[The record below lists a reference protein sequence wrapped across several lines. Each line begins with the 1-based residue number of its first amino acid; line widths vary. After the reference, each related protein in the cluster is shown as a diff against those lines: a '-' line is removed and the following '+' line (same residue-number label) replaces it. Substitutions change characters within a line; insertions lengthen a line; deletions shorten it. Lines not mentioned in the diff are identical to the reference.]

1 MTSKRR
7 HKGRRNSTRS
17 ASRSPSSDSFHSYK
31 NNGPRS
37 DADNHLVYRIGDL
50 VNNRYQILSTVGEG
64 TFGKVVLC
72 CDKEKKNEDADAKIA
87 LKIIKRVKKYY
98 RSAKIEI
105 DVLEKIKEKDP
116 DFKHRC
122 VRLINHFDYYGFM
135 CLSFEWLGSSVFDFL
150 EDNFFY
156 PYPLEHVKAISYQL
170 LDALAFLHDLGITHT
185 DLKLENVLFVDS
197 AFETKYNSMF
207 DRDEKVVKKPEIRL
221 IDFGSAT
228 FHGDSHSTIVG
239 TRHYRAPEVILEL
252 GWDEKCDVWS
262 VGAIMFELYT
272 GTLLFRTHDN
282 MEHLAMM
289 AFVLGDFPANMVD
302 KTSKQKY
309 FHRGKLDWDYE
320 KDTTSNA
327 RIKSLCRPLQKCIIR
342 PSSTD
347 HQSLFELMWKL
358 LEYDPEKRISM
369 KHCLNHDFFQSVKST
384 YST

>member
-1 MTSKRR
+1 M
-7 HKGRRNSTRS
+7 
-17 ASRSPSSDSFHSYK
+17 
-31 NNGPRS
+31 
-37 DADNHLVYRIGDL
+37 
-50 VNNRYQILSTVGEG
+50 
-64 TFGKVVLC
+64 VLC
-72 CDKEKKNEDADAKIA
+72 CDKEKKSEECDAKIA
-87 LKIIKRVKKYY
+87 LKVIKRVKKYY

-105 DVLEKIKEKDP
+105 DVLEKVKEKDP
-116 DFKHRC
+116 EFRHRC
-122 VRLINHFDYYGFM
+122 VRLISHFDYYGFM

-150 EDNFFY
+150 EDNFYY

-185 DLKLENVLFVDS
+185 DLKLENILFVDS

-207 DRDEKVVKKPEIRL
+207 DRDEKNVKNPEIRL

-289 AFVLGDFPANMVD
+289 NFVLGNFPADMID

-309 FHRGKLDWDYE
+309 FYRGKLDWDYD
-320 KDTTSNA
+320 KDTKSNV
-327 RIKSLCRPLQKCIIR
+327 RIKSLCRPLHKCIIR

-347 HQSLFELMWKL
+347 HQSLFEIMGQL
-358 LEYDPEKRISM
+358 LEYDPEKRITMRNS
-369 KHCLNHDFFQSVKST
+369 LNHNFFQSVRST
-384 YST
+384 YSTS